1 MNLTLVEICLCL
13 KFSFRLDVKHF
24 AAVCYLLFHLR
35 ETRVYFFEKAVH
47 NQT

>member
-13 KFSFRLDVKHF
+13 KFSFRLDVKHV
-24 AAVCYLLFHLR
+24 AAVCYLLFHLQ
-35 ETRVYFFEKAVH
+35 ETPVYFFEKAVH